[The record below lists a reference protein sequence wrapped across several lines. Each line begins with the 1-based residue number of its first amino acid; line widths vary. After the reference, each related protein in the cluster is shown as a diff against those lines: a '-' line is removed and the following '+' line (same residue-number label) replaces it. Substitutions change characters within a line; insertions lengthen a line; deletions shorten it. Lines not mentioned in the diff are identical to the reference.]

1 MFPLFQK
8 EAPAN
13 AKQLADAL
21 SASLR
26 HVLEIARDP
35 VVVQARTFPD
45 LDEIAIDLSGA
56 KMRMNATRP
65 PFPPGEGERAI
76 SARNLNL
83 VARPVSIAGAAVNL
97 ALEAQNIVL
106 HQNRDAEGNVFLLL
120 HDADSGRIGVSI
132 SLEDLETL
140 VTEVAKTEAGK
151 HGIVIEDV
159 LLNLTSKGNRSVG
172 AELRVQARKLFV
184 RTTIR
189 ISGQM
194 KIDDELVARLS
205 DVNCSGEGAIG
216 TMACGILTPH
226 LQKLEAREFPLLA
239 FSLGQLRLRDLEL
252 VADRGIKIA
261 AEFGTGP
268 ASQLT

>member
-8 EAPAN
+8 ELPAN

-35 VVVQARTFPD
+35 VVVHTQGFPD

-56 KMRMNATRP
+56 KMRMNAARP
-65 PFPPGEGERAI
+65 AFPSGEGEPAF
-76 SARNLNL
+76 SARTLNL
-83 VARPVSIAGAAVNL
+83 VGSPVSIAGAAVHL

-106 HQNRDAEGNVFLLL
+106 YQNRDAAGNIFLLL
-120 HDADSGRIGVSI
+120 YRAESGRIGVSL

-140 VTEVAKTEAGK
+140 ITEVAKTEAGK

-172 AELRVQARKLFV
+172 VELRVQARKLFV
-184 RTTIR
+184 RTNVR
-189 ISGQM
+189 ISGQL
-194 KIDDELVARLS
+194 KIDDQLVARLS
-205 DVNCSGEGAIG
+205 DLNCSGEGAIG

-239 FSLGQLRLRDLEL
+239 FSLGQLRLRDLDL
-252 VADRGIKIA
+252 VADDGIKIA

-268 ASQLT
+268 ATPLG